1 MTVDSPMRKRLI
13 KKIQQIPEDKL
24 QKIDVF
30 LEELDDSI
38 GKKEVI
44 ISYAG
49 AWKDL
54 DNSILEEF
62 TEGLKTR
69 RESNRGRGS
78 WKEH

>member
-62 TEGLKTR
+62 TEGLITR
-69 RESNRGRGS
+69 RERNRERGL
-78 WKEH
+78 WIEH